1 MVWRL
6 GLILFGFAAAT
17 LAAAVLHAPSANA
30 PDADAGQRRSP
41 SQSSNAANA
50 SAARNGRAKLDN
62 DSGSPADPAMA
73 YETAPKRLRG
83 SYGDEADT
91 DQENDA
97 FGSQDP
103 EPDPLAPQDERSG
116 SSDSNPVDGDISAD
130 GPQRDGVIDL
140 SEPVQPEDG
149 ADPNRD
155 TRPPEDLA
163 VFENPPAGPDPLLF
177 QIEDIDD
184 TTRIDRRPARL
195 ANFEPYDPIGIR
207 VGSFVFF
214 PEAEVGGLWTN
225 NVLSS
230 PDARSDIA
238 AMINTNSRLVS
249 NWSVH
254 ALELKGTTVT
264 SFYDEFQSEDDRAW
278 SLEARGRLDISR
290 RTNIQALAA
299 HSYSQEERSA
309 IDANLVGPRS
319 NVTVDQA
326 ELALNHRFN
335 RLSVRLRG
343 SVADSTYSETDDTSN
358 ADRDTL
364 ETQQAVRAAWEFKPT
379 LAVYAEQELNQ
390 RDKAAPPPDGIPRD
404 SEGTRTR
411 VGLDFGSTGAI
422 LRGTISVGYGR
433 QTPNDKR
440 LQPVDAFLFD
450 ANLAWRPTEITS
462 FLLTARS
469 DIYDTTTED
478 SGGVI
483 AHTVGLEGRH
493 ALRRYLIASA
503 GLSYTYY
510 DYDHTPVTES
520 ELTSFAGLEYY
531 ASPELVLF
539 ARYQHLNFDSN
550 DLDGDYTTDE
560 VRVGA
565 RIRR

>member
-1 MVWRL
+1 
-6 GLILFGFAAAT
+6 
-17 LAAAVLHAPSANA
+17 
-30 PDADAGQRRSP
+30 
-41 SQSSNAANA
+41 
-50 SAARNGRAKLDN
+50 
-62 DSGSPADPAMA
+62 MA

-83 SYGDEADT
+83 AVSDPDT
-91 DQENDA
+91 VDA
-97 FGSQDP
+97 
-103 EPDPLAPQDERSG
+103 EPGEEQMSDDDAGFDPLSPRDESASTPDG
-116 SSDSNPVDGDISAD
+116 APVDGDISAD
-130 GPQRDGVIDL
+130 GAQRDGIIDL
-140 SEPVQPEDG
+140 SEPVPPEDG
-149 ADPNRD
+149 SDPNRD
-155 TRPPEDLA
+155 TRPPEDLEA
-163 VFENPPAGPDPLLF
+163 FENPPAGPDPLLF

-184 TTRIDRRPARL
+184 TALTDRRPARL
-195 ANFEPYDPIGIR
+195 AFFEPYDPIGIR
-207 VGSFVFF
+207 IGSFVLF
-214 PEAEVGGLWTN
+214 PEAEIGGLWTN

-238 AMINTNSRLVS
+238 ASINTTSRLVS
-249 NWSVH
+249 NWSRH
-254 ALELKGTTVT
+254 AIELKGTTIS
-264 SFYDEFQSEDDRAW
+264 SFYDEFPSEDDRAW
-278 SLEARGRLDISR
+278 ALEARGRLDISS
-290 RTNIQALAA
+290 RTNIQGLAGR
-299 HSYSQEERSA
+299 SYSQENRSA
-309 IDANLVGPRS
+309 IDANLIGPRA
-319 NVTVDQA
+319 NVTVDVA

-343 SVADSTYSETDDTSN
+343 SVADSTYSQTDDMSN

-379 LAVYAEQELNQ
+379 LAVYAEQEFNQ
-390 RDKAAPPPDGIPRD
+390 RDKAAPPPDGISRD

-411 VGLDFGSTGAI
+411 VGLDFGSTGAV

-450 ANLAWRPTEITS
+450 ANLAWRMSEITS
-462 FLLTARS
+462 FLLTGRS
-469 DIYDTTTED
+469 DIYETTTEE

-483 AHTVGLEGRH
+483 AHTVALEARH

-520 ELTSFAGLEYY
+520 GLISFAGIEYY

-539 ARYQHLNFDSN
+539 ARYQHLDFASD

-565 RIRR
+565 RIRK

>member
-17 LAAAVLHAPSANA
+17 LVAAFLHAPSANA
-30 PDADAGQRRSP
+30 QES
-41 SQSSNAANA
+41 A
-50 SAARNGRAKLDN
+50 SAISRA
-62 DSGSPADPAMA
+62 GSRPTSDGDQAAA
-73 YETAPKRLRG
+73 YETPARRLRG
-83 SYGDEADT
+83 AIEDSDAVDIDPGEPQASEDDAV
-91 DQENDA
+91 DQSPSLQEGA
-97 FGSQDP
+97 
-103 EPDPLAPQDERSG
+103 A
-116 SSDSNPVDGDISAD
+116 DGDISTD
-130 GPQRDGVIDL
+130 GASDDGIVDI
-140 SEPVQPEDG
+140 SEPVPPEDG
-149 ADPNRD
+149 TDPTRD
-155 TRPPEDLA
+155 TRPPEDQD
-163 VFENPPAGPDPLLF
+163 VFSNPPAGPDPLLF

-184 TTRIDRRPARL
+184 TVRTDRRPARL
-195 ANFEPYDPIGIR
+195 AFFEPYDPIGIR
-207 VGSFVFF
+207 IGSFVFF
-214 PEAEVGGLWTN
+214 PEAEIGGLWTN

-238 AMINTNSRLVS
+238 ASINTTSRLVS
-249 NWSVH
+249 NWSRH
-254 ALELKGTTVT
+254 AVELKGTTVS
-264 SFYDEFQSEDDRAW
+264 SFYDEFPSEDDRAW
-278 SLEARGRLDISR
+278 AVEARGRLDISN
-290 RTNIQALAA
+290 RTNIQGLAS
-299 HSYSQEERSA
+299 HSYSQEDRSA
-309 IDANLVGPRS
+309 IDANLIGPRA
-319 NVTVDQA
+319 NVTVDVA
-326 ELALNHRFN
+326 EVALNHRFN

-343 SVADSTYSETDDTSN
+343 SVADSTYSRTDDMSN
-358 ADRDTL
+358 ADRDTV

-379 LAVYAEQELNQ
+379 LSVYAEQEFNQ

-462 FLLTARS
+462 FLLTAQS
-469 DIYDTTTED
+469 DIYDTTTQD

-483 AHTVGLEGRH
+483 AHTVGLEARH

-503 GLSYTYY
+503 GLIYTFN

-520 ELTSFAGLEYY
+520 TLTSFAGIEYY

-539 ARYQHLNFDSN
+539 ARYQHLDFASH
-550 DLDGDYTTDE
+550 DLDGDYEIDE

-565 RIRR
+565 RIRK

>member
-17 LAAAVLHAPSANA
+17 LVAAVLHAPSANA
-30 PDADAGQRRSP
+30 QDYPSATPRAGSRSI
-41 SQSSNAANA
+41 AATT
-50 SAARNGRAKLDN
+50 S
-62 DSGSPADPAMA
+62 DPATA
-73 YETAPKRLRG
+73 FETPPRRLRG
-83 SYGDEADT
+83 AIEDS
-91 DQENDA
+91 DA
-97 FGSQDP
+97 VDIDP
-103 EPDPLAPQDERSG
+103 GEPQTTEDDASGTPPQDDRASPQDG
-116 SSDSNPVDGDISAD
+116 GAVDGDISAD
-130 GPQRDGVIDL
+130 GASDDGIIDI
-140 SEPVQPEDG
+140 SEPVAPEDG
-149 ADPNRD
+149 GDPLRD
-155 TRPPEDLA
+155 ARPPEDRD
-163 VFENPPAGPDPLLF
+163 VFDNPPAGPDPLLF

-184 TTRIDRRPARL
+184 TVRTDRRPARL
-195 ANFEPYDPIGIR
+195 AFFEPYDPIGIR
-207 VGSFVFF
+207 IGSFVFF
-214 PEAEVGGLWTN
+214 PEAEIGGLWTN

-238 AMINTNSRLVS
+238 ASINTTARLVS
-249 NWSVH
+249 NWSRH
-254 ALELKGTTVT
+254 AVELKGTTVS
-264 SFYDEFQSEDDRAW
+264 SFYDEFPSEDDRAW
-278 SLEARGRLDISR
+278 AVEARGRLDISS
-290 RTNIQALAA
+290 RTNIQGLAS
-299 HSYSQEERSA
+299 HSYSQEDRSA
-309 IDANLVGPRS
+309 IDANLIGPRA
-319 NVTVDQA
+319 NVTVDVA

-343 SVADSTYSETDDTSN
+343 SVADSTYSETDDISN
-358 ADRDTL
+358 ADRDTV

-379 LAVYAEQELNQ
+379 LSVYAEQEFNQ
-390 RDKAAPPPDGIPRD
+390 RDKAAVLPPDGIPRD

-462 FLLTARS
+462 FLLTAQS
-469 DIYDTTTED
+469 DIDDTTTQD

-493 ALRRYLIASA
+493 ALRRFLIASA
-503 GLSYTYY
+503 GLIYTFN

-520 ELTSFAGLEYY
+520 TLTSFAGIEYY

-539 ARYQHLNFDSN
+539 ARYQHLDFASH
-550 DLDGDYTTDE
+550 DLDGDYEIDE

-565 RIRR
+565 RIRK